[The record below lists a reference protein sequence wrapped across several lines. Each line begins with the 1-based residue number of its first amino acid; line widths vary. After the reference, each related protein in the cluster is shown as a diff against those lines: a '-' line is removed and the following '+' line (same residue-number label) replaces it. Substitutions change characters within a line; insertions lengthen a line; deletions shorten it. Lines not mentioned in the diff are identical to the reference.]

1 MQVLLQLVPA
11 SLTGVCG
18 KQMVSDR
25 TGPSALIGWIAEI
38 VSLVML
44 DCKDAE
50 SQGFQEQECVL
61 FPFFKMAPA
70 QNTDPNMS
78 IKWCF

>member
-1 MQVLLQLVPA
+1 
-11 SLTGVCG
+11 
-18 KQMVSDR
+18 
-25 TGPSALIGWIAEI
+25 
-38 VSLVML
+38 ML